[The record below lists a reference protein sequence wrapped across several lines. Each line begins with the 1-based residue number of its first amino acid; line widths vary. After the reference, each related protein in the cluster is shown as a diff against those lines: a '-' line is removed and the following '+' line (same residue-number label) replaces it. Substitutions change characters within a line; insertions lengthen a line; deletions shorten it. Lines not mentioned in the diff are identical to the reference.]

1 MIFEHYLKPA
11 VANWLVN
18 PYQNMFLASSYW
30 EVYLRS
36 IAIYPKTIFIKSTY
50 TITIRN
56 PMVDEF
62 SSKTKLVKIRL
73 MATYPVARLHCPG
86 TRQSLPNK
94 SIARP

>member
-18 PYQNMFLASSYW
+18 PYQNLFLASSYW

-36 IAIYPKTIFIKSTY
+36 IAIYPKNTFHIKATY

-56 PMVDEF
+56 PLVDEF
-62 SSKTKLVKIRL
+62 SPKKKV
-73 MATYPVARLHCPG
+73 G
-86 TRQSLPNK
+86 QN
-94 SIARP
+94 